1 MLRLQSTISSW
12 REYLS
17 PVSHVSTFKQT
28 GEITP
33 EEFVLAGDYLVYK
46 FPTWSWS
53 SAPASKMRD
62 FLPPDKQFLVT
73 KHVASHV
80 RAQTA
85 AGEYASGTSGV
96 GETED
101 EDGWTISYGSG
112 SATASVSGAA
122 SSVVGAAVGTDKTTL
137 EEGGGDEDDAD
148 SILDI
153 DEMEDEDPGYFDGNS
168 ATAATTAAATTSTA
182 AEGSSTTTTLPDRS
196 YNLYI
201 TYSTSYR
208 VPKMYLSGFNSS
220 GSPLSPQEMFED
232 IVSEYKDKTVTIET
246 SPFLENTTMVSIHPC
261 RHASVMKMLLSRAEA
276 RQRRI
281 RKAAAAASSGS
292 SAPEDLMAGI
302 QGLGLDS
309 EEWEDIATEQQKIE
323 SGEKEEEAVRVDQ
336 YLVIFLKFISS
347 VTPGIEHDNT
357 MAAL

>member
-1 MLRLQSTISSW
+1 
-12 REYLS
+12 
-17 PVSHVSTFKQT
+17 
-28 GEITP
+28 
-33 EEFVLAGDYLVYK
+33 
-46 FPTWSWS
+46 
-53 SAPASKMRD
+53 MRD

-80 RAQTA
+80 RAQSTSAEYNGGSTA
-85 AGEYASGTSGV
+85 GDAEA
-96 GETED
+96 ED
-101 EDGWTISYGSG
+101 EDGWTLSYGSG
-112 SATASVSGAA
+112 QGSKGTTSQSTTRPSSAPA
-122 SSVVGAAVGTDKTTL
+122 D
-137 EEGGGDEDDAD
+137 DDDDAD
-148 SILDI
+148 SIFDI
-153 DEMEDEDPGYFDGNS
+153 DEMEDEMEDAGYLVRDSAAASADGN
-168 ATAATTAAATTSTA
+168 
-182 AEGSSTTTTLPDRS
+182 TTLPDRS

-208 VPKMYLSGFNSS
+208 VPKMYLSGFNAS

-246 SPFLENTTMVSIHPC
+246 APFLENMTMISIHPC

-276 RQRRI
+276 RQRRL
-281 RKAAAAASSGS
+281 RAAQHTSGKSAAAD
-292 SAPEDLMAGI
+292 DLMAGI

-309 EEWEDIATEQQKIE
+309 EEWEDLAAEQKVE
-323 SGEKEEEAVRVDQ
+323 EGGADDSDEEAVRVDQ